1 VYGSGALLAH
11 QPNSIENEMAY
22 RTSSYEGFGG
32 GGFGGFSITPWVK
45 RLLIV
50 NTAIFVVAFILAR
63 AGFEP
68 ALVEYLALEPRE
80 VHLKPWTILTYAFL
94 HLGLGHIF
102 FNMLALF
109 FFGPM
114 LEDRWGSR
122 EFIKFYLVAAAGS
135 ALFAA
140 LEAIFIPG
148 VFVLGASGAI
158 YGLLMAFAVIWPTMP
173 IHIWGIFPI
182 QARWLVAIM
191 ALVSILLIGGGG
203 VSHLAHLGGFATAFL
218 YLKSPWAP
226 SAWGPVSRPKKKKA
240 KAAGGGGGSP
250 FGWLKRD
257 KAAPSAAPTP
267 QKPTGG
273 TIRPREEQQL
283 LDDVDRILEKISAR
297 GLGSLTEEERKRLD
311 EVSRRYRSN

>member
-1 VYGSGALLAH
+1 
-11 QPNSIENEMAY
+11 MAY
-22 RTSSYEGFGG
+22 RNSSYGGFGG

-50 NTAIFVVAFILAR
+50 NTAIFLVAFIAAR
-63 AGFEP
+63 AGYGPF
-68 ALVEYLALEPRE
+68 LIEYLALEPRE
-80 VHLKPWTILTYAFL
+80 ILFQPWTLFTYAFL
-94 HLGLGHIF
+94 HLGLGHVF

-114 LEDRWGSR
+114 LEERWGSR
-122 EFIKFYLVAAAGS
+122 GFIKFYLVAAAGS

-140 LEAIFIPG
+140 LEALFVPG
-148 VFVLGASGAI
+148 IYVLGASGAI
-158 YGLLMAFAVIWPTMP
+158 YGLLMAFAMAWPTMP

-191 ALVSILLIGGGG
+191 AAVSILLIGGGG
-203 VSHLAHLGGFATAFL
+203 VSHLAHLGGFATAYL

-226 SAWGPVSRPKKKKA
+226 SPWGEIPTPRRKPKKRA
-240 KAAGGGGGSP
+240 SGGA
-250 FGWLKRD
+250 FGWLGK
-257 KAAPSAAPTP
+257 
-267 QKPTGG
+267 
-273 TIRPREEQQL
+273 RPRAEPAPPKPAPPALRPQDEQQL
-283 LDDVDRILEKISAR
+283 LDDVDGILEKISAR

>member
-1 VYGSGALLAH
+1 
-11 QPNSIENEMAY
+11 MAY

-45 RLLIV
+45 RLLII
-50 NTAIFVVAFILAR
+50 NTAVFILAFIAER
-63 AGFEP
+63 AGFGP
-68 ALVEYLALEPRE
+68 AVVEYLALEPRE
-80 VHLKPWTILTYAFL
+80 VLFEPWTVLTYAFL
-94 HLGLGHIF
+94 HMGLGHVF

-114 LEDRWGSR
+114 LEDRWGSPG
-122 EFIKFYLVAAAGS
+122 FIRFYLVAAAGS

-148 VFVLGASGAI
+148 IYVLGASGAI
-158 YGLLMAFAVIWPTMP
+158 YGLLMAFAMIWPTMP
-173 IHIWGIFPI
+173 IHIWGIFPV

-191 ALVSILLIGGGG
+191 AVVSILLIGGGG

-226 SAWGPVSRPKKKKA
+226 SAWGSVPRPKSKA
-240 KAAGGGGGSP
+240 KRKARTGAGLS
-250 FGWLKRD
+250 FGWLKRGRRRTEET
-257 KAAPSAAPTP
+257 AAPQDAPGAT
-267 QKPTGG
+267 T
-273 TIRPREEQQL
+273 RARDEQQL
-283 LDDVDRILEKISAR
+283 LDDVDGILEKISAR